1 MDYEV
6 LDISGDIGIKAYGN
20 SCEDVF
26 INAGLGMYS
35 LITDLEG
42 VKGKKDLVIE
52 ASADSIEGL
61 MVNYLNELVFHFD
74 TYGFIGREIRGLS
87 RIYGVV
93 STRRIGAVPAA
104 SQNHNY
110 TLKARISGEEFDP
123 DRHERRLLIKAAT
136 YHKIRVEKTG
146 GRWEAEVIFDI

>member
-35 LITDLEG
+35 LITNIEG
-42 VKGKKDLVIE
+42 VEEKKDLAIE
-52 ASADSIEGL
+52 VQADSPEDL

-74 TYGFIGREIRGLS
+74 TYGFIGREIRDVSLTPPCLPLS
-87 RIYGVV
+87 KGRLGGV
-93 STRRIGAVPAA
+93 
-104 SQNHNY
+104 
-110 TLKARISGEEFDP
+110 TLKAHIYGEGFDP

-136 YHKIRVEKTG
+136 YHKIRVEQRGDK
-146 GRWEAEVIFDI
+146 WEAEVIFDI